1 MLTICFSLC
10 LQQKNHH
17 VIVLTKAVVEQRERQ
32 REKEKIKGKHFI
44 DADKLVWKPP
54 VFTAASRTWNW

>member
-1 MLTICFSLC
+1 M

-17 VIVLTKAVVEQRERQ
+17 VIVLTNAVVEQRERQ
-32 REKEKIKGKHFI
+32 REKEKLKGKRSI
-44 DADKLVWKPP
+44 DPEKLIWKPP